1 MEGMEVWKGVG
12 VTLEVGLHGLV
23 MGENGLR
30 EPGKNARVYN
40 ARRGI
45 RRWFWCR
52 GYIGGKAPPL
62 QENVKME
69 VESREKM
76 LCR

>member
-1 MEGMEVWKGVG
+1 
-12 VTLEVGLHGLV
+12 
-23 MGENGLR
+23 MGENGRR

-52 GYIGGKAPPL
+52 GYIGGKAPPH

-69 VESREKM
+69 VEIREKM
-76 LCR
+76 LG